1 MIENYY
7 RSRISAA
14 AATHGVHHGHMT
26 VMDELSVNNLSK
38 VATQRLEVDSNLR
51 PSGYKAASTAPRY
64 LVPQATAGEGLAH
77 GLYVAARVGFEP
89 ATLRTKGTQS
99 TTEPTLPICVG
110 YSRSNHLIQ
119 PVPPTP

>member
-38 VATQRLEVDSNLR
+38 VATGRLEVDSNLR

-77 GLYVAARVGFEP
+77 GQALHPQLPGLYVAARVGFEP
-89 ATLRTKGTQS
+89 AATLRTKGTQS

-110 YSRSNHLIQ
+110 YSRSN
-119 PVPPTP
+119 

>member
-38 VATQRLEVDSNLR
+38 VATQRLEVDSKLR
-51 PSGYKAASTAPRY
+51 SSDYKALNIPPRDH
-64 LVPQATAGEGLAH
+64 VPIGSC
-77 GLYVAARVGFEP
+77 
-89 ATLRTKGTQS
+89 K
-99 TTEPTLPICVG
+99 
-110 YSRSNHLIQ
+110 
-119 PVPPTP
+119 